1 MAKQCPYAESIFCEL
16 WIDYQITTAALEEAD
31 MLCQGNWKEIMALRE
46 RIDLLESLIINAG
59 LKVPPGH
66 I

>member
-1 MAKQCPYAESIFCEL
+1 MAKQCPYAESRFCEL
-16 WIDYQITTAALEEAD
+16 WTDYQITTAALEEAD
-31 MLCQGNWKEIMALRE
+31 MLCRGNWKEIMALRE